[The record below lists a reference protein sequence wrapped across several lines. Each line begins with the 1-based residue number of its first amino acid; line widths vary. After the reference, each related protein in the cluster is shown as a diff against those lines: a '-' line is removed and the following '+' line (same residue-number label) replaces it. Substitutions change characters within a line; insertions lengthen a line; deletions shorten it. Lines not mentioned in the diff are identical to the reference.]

1 MSRIEQVMRELS
13 DLRDFQLKLERRHDA
28 MDEDDALSVAEEP
41 SATIPELNRRGIR
54 QIHPEGARKGL

>member
-41 SATIPELNRRGIR
+41 SAYNRL
-54 QIHPEGARKGL
+54 KGTQENSNTPSL